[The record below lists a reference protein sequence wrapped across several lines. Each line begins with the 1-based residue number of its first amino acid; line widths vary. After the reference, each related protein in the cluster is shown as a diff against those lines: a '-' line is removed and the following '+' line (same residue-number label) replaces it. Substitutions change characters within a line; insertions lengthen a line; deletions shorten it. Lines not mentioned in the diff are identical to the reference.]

1 MERVV
6 KRYLMHNQGDSDDPK
21 QSDLEEFKQDLQTM
35 RYEMLN
41 DMKKSKEVN
50 LRNSFMI
57 NNSVQFVAE
66 EIMNNYKTENKEIL
80 QLSVKRFKS
89 LINLNQNLLAN
100 TESPTTNS
108 QDEAFEST
116 FNQVSSESNDS
127 SSANAIINHQ
137 NAFTKRKNSQNNDS
151 GESSFIHNNIQKN
164 SPVSKVSFELFEGK
178 LFYSSLQKIAEESN
192 SEHQSK
198 EISSNDIPGSL
209 YTQIL

>member
-108 QDEAFEST
+108 QDETYEST
-116 FNQVSSESNDS
+116 FSQVSSEANDS
-127 SSANAIINHQ
+127 SSANATINQ
-137 NAFTKRKNSQNNDS
+137 NTHTKRKNSQNNDS

-198 EISSNDIPGSL
+198 EISSNDILGS
-209 YTQIL
+209 